1 MIEIL
6 TRALSFMGII
16 ALVYGFKKMHI
27 LRSEDFRVLSTLIA
41 KLTLPC
47 AIIVNFSQRPLDTSL
62 FFLIVLGFAGT
73 ILMIGWGYLMG
84 RNKSPKEQAFLM
96 INHSG
101 YNIGTFAIPY
111 LQSFVGPAGVV
122 YASMFDIGNSVLC
135 TGGTYTLAAGVLDK
149 KEKTSFLGMLKKSV
163 MSSVPLCTYLVM
175 ITIGL
180 LHITLPKG
188 ILTFT
193 GIIADSNGFM
203 AMAMLGLGLE
213 LNFNREHLAVIGKI
227 IAARYGFAVIFA
239 ALAYFLLPFPYEVR
253 KTLVIVFFAPLASFD
268 AIFTEKCHL
277 DVGLASE
284 LSSISILVSLVIMT
298 GLLMLL

>member
-16 ALVYGFKKMHI
+16 ALVYIFKKVHI

-47 AIIVNFSQRPLDTSL
+47 AIIVNFSKRPLDTSL

-84 RNKSPKEQAFLM
+84 RKKSSQEQAFLM

-135 TGGTYTLAAGVLDK
+135 TGGTYTLASGVLDK
-149 KEKTSFLGMLKKSV
+149 KEKTSFFGMLKKAV

-175 ITIGL
+175 IALGL
-180 LHITLPKG
+180 LHLKLPQG

-193 GIIADSNGFM
+193 GIIADSNGFL

-213 LNFNREHLAVIGKI
+213 LNFNREHMAIIGKI
-227 IAARYGFAVIFA
+227 MAARYGFALLFA
-239 ALAYFLLPFPYEVR
+239 GLAFFLLPFPYEVR
-253 KTLVIVFFAPLASFD
+253 KTLVILFFAPLASFD
-268 AIFTEKCHL
+268 TIFTEKCNL

-284 LSSISILVSLVIMT
+284 INSISIIISLFLMT
-298 GLLMLL
+298 GLLMVL